1 MGYVFTSDN
10 IKAKV
15 LRALVKILF
24 KFFIDSHNG
33 INKRNKVIFEN
44 KEDLNYFI
52 KLRAVD
58 PKNAC
63 IIQGAGVKIN
73 KIINPGK

>member
-15 LRALVKILF
+15 LRPLLKIFF
-24 KFFIDSHNG
+24 KFLIDSHNG

-44 KEDLNYFI
+44 NDDLNYFI
-52 KLRAVD
+52 KLKALD

-63 IIQGAGVKIN
+63 IIQGAGVKIKEN
-73 KIINPGK
+73 